1 MSDPTDA
8 EPWPSELRV
17 RDKGARLEVTFDDG
31 VAGALTALQLRDA
44 SPSADKS
51 RVPLPPGKA
60 LTIEAVEPVGNYA
73 VRIQFSDGHG
83 TGIYTWRLL
92 RTLSAA

>member
-1 MSDPTDA
+1 MSDQAGD

-31 VAGALTALQLRDA
+31 VAGALTVLQLRDA
-44 SPSADKS
+44 SPSADKT
-51 RVPLPPGKA
+51 RVALPPGKA

-83 TGIYTWRLL
+83 TGIFTWRLL
-92 RTLSAA
+92 RTLTAA